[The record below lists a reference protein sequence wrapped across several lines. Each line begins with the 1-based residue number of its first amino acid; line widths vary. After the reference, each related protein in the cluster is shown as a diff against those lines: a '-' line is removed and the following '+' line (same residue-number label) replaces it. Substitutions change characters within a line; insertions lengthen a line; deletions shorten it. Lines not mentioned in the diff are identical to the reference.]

1 MMGLIIAG
9 VDEVGRGPIAGP
21 VVAGAVVLNPKKP
34 IAGLRD
40 SKALSA
46 IKRDALDQQI
56 RDKAVAWA
64 LGRAEVD
71 EIDQLNILNASLLAM
86 SRAVSAL
93 AIRADLALIDGN
105 RLPEVS
111 MPAKWI
117 IKGDSRVAAIQAGA
131 IIAKVA
137 RDNEM
142 IALDACFPGYGLA
155 GHKGYPTPQ
164 HKAALGVLG
173 LTRHHRKSFE
183 PCKTLLQKR

>member
-56 RDKAVAWA
+56 RDKALAWA

-142 IALDACFPGYGLA
+142 IALDARFPGYGLA

>member
-46 IKRDALDQQI
+46 IKRDALDRQI
-56 RDKAVAWA
+56 RDEALAWA

-142 IALDACFPGYGLA
+142 IALDARFPGYGLA

-164 HKAALGVLG
+164 HKAALGILG

>member
-56 RDKAVAWA
+56 RVKALAWA

>member
-56 RDKAVAWA
+56 RDKALAWA

-111 MPAKWI
+111 MPAKSI

>member
-40 SKALSA
+40 SKAFSA

-56 RDKAVAWA
+56 RDKALAWA